1 MSNFLSERI
10 NKVSESATIQMAKK
24 ARELAA
30 EGHKVISLSLGE
42 PDFGTAQHIKEAAG
56 KAMEDG
62 FTFYTPVP
70 GYADLRQ
77 AIVSK
82 LSSDNGLNYSS
93 AQIVVST
100 GAKQSIANLVIS
112 LVNPGDE
119 VIIPAPYWVSYS
131 EIVKLVEGECV
142 FVEAG
147 VENDFK
153 ITPEQLE
160 AAISPKTK
168 LFMYSSPCN
177 PTGSVYSKDEL
188 AALAEVFARHPHVFI
203 MSDEIYE
210 YINFIGKHESIAQ
223 FGDLQIGREHV

>member
-1 MSNFLSERI
+1 MIRRPPRSTRTDTLF
-10 NKVSESATIQMAKK
+10 
-24 ARELAA
+24 
-30 EGHKVISLSLGE
+30 
-42 PDFGTAQHIKEAAG
+42 P
-56 KAMEDG
+56 
-62 FTFYTPVP
+62 YTT
-70 GYADLRQ
+70 LFR
-77 AIVSK
+77 S
-82 LSSDNGLNYSS
+82 
-93 AQIVVST
+93 
-100 GAKQSIANLVIS
+100 NLVIS

-177 PTGSVYSKDEL
+177 PTGSVYSKAEL

-210 YINFIGKHESIAQ
+210 YINFIGKHERIAQ
-223 FGDLQIGREHV
+223 LGNLQENNPVKNACSKGYAMTDGASAT

>member
-1 MSNFLSERI
+1 
-10 NKVSESATIQMAKK
+10 
-24 ARELAA
+24 
-30 EGHKVISLSLGE
+30 
-42 PDFGTAQHIKEAAG
+42 
-56 KAMEDG
+56 MEDG

-82 LSSDNGLNYSS
+82 LSSDNGLNYS
-93 AQIVVST
+93 ADQIVVST

-153 ITPEQLE
+153 IDRKSTRLN
-160 AAISPKTK
+160 
-168 LFMYSSPCN
+168 SS
-177 PTGSVYSKDEL
+177 
-188 AALAEVFARHPHVFI
+188 H
-203 MSDEIYE
+203 
-210 YINFIGKHESIAQ
+210 
-223 FGDLQIGREHV
+223 